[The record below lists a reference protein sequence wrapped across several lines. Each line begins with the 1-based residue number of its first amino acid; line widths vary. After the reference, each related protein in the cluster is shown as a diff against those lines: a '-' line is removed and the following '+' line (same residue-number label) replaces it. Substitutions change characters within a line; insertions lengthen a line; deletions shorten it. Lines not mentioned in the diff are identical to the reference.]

1 MTLIT
6 INAAG
11 DHRYTPE
18 ALARVAMLIE
28 DALRVVGPARPEELC
43 SHICRPAGMVDA
55 AIERS
60 IQAGELRL
68 LRSGHISIVLTGAA
82 PTPAVAPAAAP
93 EPKPRRHTAKCE
105 PTSTTTSSEIYCTIV
120 AAGCAG
126 MTTADLRH
134 ELGAPDARIR
144 PRLIDL
150 VQSGLIR
157 RTGPRPA
164 RLVAVADLDKDQRA
178 AIKSLKTLA
187 RRMLI
192 EIDRKPLTPHDDSTK
207 DAAKRLHA
215 RRLIEPSP
223 AGWVLSDLGRA
234 VLPCIAASLEAAR

>member
-1 MTLIT
+1 MTSIT

-28 DALRVVGPARPEELC
+28 DAIRVAGPQQPDELRRHV
-43 SHICRPAGMVDA
+43 CRPASMVGA
-55 AIERS
+55 AIGQCVR
-60 IQAGELRL
+60 AGELRA
-68 LRSGHISIVLTGAA
+68 LRCGRISIVRASA
-82 PTPAVAPAAAP
+82 APAAAP
-93 EPKPRRHTAKCE
+93 AAE
-105 PTSTTTSSEIYCTIV
+105 PTGTTTTAEIYRAIV

-126 MTTADLRH
+126 MTTADLRS
-134 ELGAPDARIR
+134 ELRAPAAQIR
-144 PRLIDL
+144 PRLDDL
-150 VQSGLIR
+150 VRSGLVR
-157 RTGPRPA
+157 RAGPRPM
-164 RLVAVADLDKDQRA
+164 RLVAVADLDDDQRA
-178 AIKSLKTLA
+178 AIHSLKTLA

-192 EIDRKPLTPHDDSTK
+192 DLDREPLAPRDDGTR

>member
-1 MTLIT
+1 MPQLHT
-6 INAAG
+6 A
-11 DHRYTPE
+11 HHTPE

-28 DALRVVGPARPEELC
+28 DALRVAGPARPEELR
-43 SHICRPAGMVDA
+43 SYICRPAGMVDA

-60 IQAGELRL
+60 IQAGELRA
-68 LRSGHISIVLTGAA
+68 LRSGHINIVRTSAA

-105 PTSTTTSSEIYCTIV
+105 PTGTTTSSEIYCTIV

-134 ELGAPDARIR
+134 ELGAPDAQIR
-144 PRLIDL
+144 SRLTDL

-178 AIKSLKTLA
+178 AIQSLKTMA

-192 EIDRKPLTPHDDSTK
+192 DTGRAPLVPRDVSTK
-207 DAAKRLHA
+207 EAAKRLHA

-234 VLPCIAASLEAAR
+234 VLPCIVASLEAAR

>member
-1 MTLIT
+1 MTSIT

-11 DHRYTPE
+11 DHRYTHE

-28 DALRVVGPARPEELC
+28 DAIRANGPQPPDNLRTIV
-43 SHICRPAGMVDA
+43 CRPASMVDA

-60 IQAGELRL
+60 IQAGELRA
-68 LRSGHISIVLTGAA
+68 LRGGQIDIVRTSAA
-82 PTPAVAPAAAP
+82 PTG
-93 EPKPRRHTAKCE
+93 
-105 PTSTTTSSEIYCTIV
+105 TTTLSEIYCTIV

-126 MTTADLRH
+126 MTAADLRH
-134 ELGAPDARIR
+134 ELGAPYAQIKS
-144 PRLIDL
+144 RLTDL

-157 RTGPRPA
+157 RTGPRPE

-178 AIKSLKTLA
+178 AVRYLKTMA
-187 RRMLI
+187 RRVLI
-192 EIDRKPLTPHDDSTK
+192 DIGREPLVPRDVSTK
-207 DAAKRLHA
+207 KAAVRLHA

-234 VLPCIAASLEAAR
+234 VLPCIVASLEAAR